1 MNTLLKTLIV
11 GTMIST
17 AIPSY
22 AAVIASMPNQAG
34 GKIVLT
40 DEACIHRGK
49 NYPNLY
55 KSYFYTNSGLS
66 GDGCWTIE
74 DGSETITVI
83 WLDTGD
89 TKRYPIVNFDIRRK

>member
-1 MNTLLKTLIV
+1 MKKLL
-11 GTMIST
+11 
-17 AIPSY
+17 
-22 AAVIASMPNQAG
+22 AVLLFVPTIALGAVVASMPNQAG

-40 DEACIHRGK
+40 DEACVHRGK

-55 KSYFYTNSGLS
+55 KSYFYANSGLS

-74 DGSETITVI
+74 DGSETVTVI

>member
-1 MNTLLKTLIV
+1 MNTLLKNLLVGSLIA
-11 GTMIST
+11 T

-89 TKRYPIVNFDIRRK
+89 TKRYPIVNFDIRRR

>member
-1 MNTLLKTLIV
+1 MNTLLKNLIV
-11 GTMIST
+11 GSLIAT

-55 KSYFYTNSGLS
+55 KSYFYANSGLS

-89 TKRYPIVNFDIRRK
+89 TKRYPIVNFDIRRR

>member
-1 MNTLLKTLIV
+1 MMKKLLIV
-11 GTMIST
+11 LLF
-17 AIPSY
+17 IPTI
-22 AAVIASMPNQAG
+22 ALGAVVASMPNQAG

-55 KSYFYTNSGLS
+55 KSYFYANSGLS

>member
-1 MNTLLKTLIV
+1 MNTLLKNLVV
-11 GTMIST
+11 GTLFAVSSS
-17 AIPSY
+17 AHS
-22 AAVIASMPNQAG
+22 AVIASMPNQAG

-40 DEACIHRGK
+40 DEACVHKGR
-49 NYPNLY
+49 NFPNLY

-83 WLDTGD
+83 WIDTGD